1 MILLMD
7 SDQSKGGNSM
17 AKKKVTKKVVKPVKA
32 DKQVK
37 KKKVKV
43 PPVAGFDRG
52 PRDFFRGSTGFFN
65 KDLKIQN
72 KGFIGMRRGSR

>member
-1 MILLMD
+1 MD

-37 KKKVKV
+37 KKKVK
-43 PPVAGFDRG
+43 
-52 PRDFFRGSTGFFN
+52 
-65 KDLKIQN
+65 K
-72 KGFIGMRRGSR
+72 